1 MAGNL
6 EYNWR
11 DMVVLM
17 IPHAVVAAVHV
28 EEGRVLAVVHAIVD
42 PNRVL
47 ARVVVAVIVTATVM
61 RSVEAVAMM
70 TAAVKRR
77 VDPGLAVA
85 VQVVIAAVIVAEIA
99 VATVAGI
106 VAETVVAIA
115 VVIEVVRVAKAL
127 EMKGATGH
135 RRQKKKLLEMLTE
148 IETKKTMDMTI
159 AVAVTVTRMTK
170 MTDDQLRARDLVR
183 DPIRVQDHDLGLR
196 IEKFY
201 RAPFMDLERGL
212 KIF

>member
-1 MAGNL
+1 MFIRSRSRSRS
-6 EYNWR
+6 R
-11 DMVVLM
+11 DRRSKSRSRSRSRSRDRDRDRDEKRGSRRDDDRRSKKKSRSRFDLLLSS
-17 IPHAVVAAVHV
+17 I
-28 EEGRVLAVVHAIVD
+28 ETLKRVKL
-42 PNRVL
+42 L
-47 ARVVVAVIVTATVM
+47 
-61 RSVEAVAMM
+61 SSSQ
-70 TAAVKRR
+70 
-77 VDPGLAVA
+77 GLAVA

-183 DPIRVQDHDLGLR
+183 DPIRVQDHDLGLSR
-196 IEKFY
+196 IQY
-201 RAPFMDLERGL
+201 LIDNDVLVNH
-212 KIF
+212 